1 MMHRSILASLVVLSH
16 FSLSLPVRAQRVGD
30 KVVVISDS
38 VEIKV
43 RQDVIDTTNAG
54 AIFVVREVQGNRI
67 GVNSVHGTGFIEK
80 QHLIPLSKAV
90 SHWSEV
96 IRSDSKDSAAYI
108 GRGLAYRELRD
119 YDKAIADYSEAL
131 RLDPKSVAA
140 YLNRGSVWSK
150 KREYD
155 KAIADFTEAI
165 RLDPKYAGAY
175 SNRGAAWQTKGDYD
189 KAIANY
195 NEAIRL
201 DPQDAVA
208 FYNRGHAW
216 QNKGDFDQAI
226 RDYSKAL
233 QLDPKLA
240 AAFYNR
246 GQASENKD
254 KFDDAIADDN
264 EAIRID
270 PKYSRAYNARAWIW
284 ATCPDVRFRDG
295 QRAVASATRACEL
308 DPAKA
313 SITIGTLAAA
323 YAEAGDFENAVKWQL
338 RAIQVAPTSDQAN
351 FQTRLDLFRSG
362 KPYREEAKKSVRCS
376 CRPTTLSSPLR
387 PAGFDPSQLQ
397 AEFGRAI

>member
-1 MMHRSILASLVVLSH
+1 MSRSILASVVVLSL
-16 FSLSLPVRAQRVGD
+16 FPLALSVRAQQVGD

-80 QHLIPLSKAV
+80 QHVIPLSKAV

-96 IRSDSKDSAAYI
+96 IHSDSTDSAAYI

-140 YLNRGSVWSK
+140 YLNRGSVWSN

-155 KAIADFTEAI
+155 KAIADYTEAI

-201 DPQDAVA
+201 DPKDAVA
-208 FYNRGHAW
+208 YYNRGHAW
-216 QNKGDFDQAI
+216 QNKEDLDRAI
-226 RDYSKAL
+226 TDYSKAL
-233 QLDPKLA
+233 QLDPRFA
-240 AAFYNR
+240 PAFYNR
-246 GQASENKD
+246 GQASDSKGHYE
-254 KFDDAIADDN
+254 DALADFN
-264 EAIRID
+264 EAIRLE
-270 PKYSRAYNARAWIW
+270 PKYARPYDGRAWIW
-284 ATCPDVRFRDG
+284 ATCPEAKFRDG
-295 QRAVASATRACEL
+295 KRAVESALRACEL
-308 DPAKA
+308 EAA
-313 SITIGTLAAA
+313 GGRSNIGTLAAA
-323 YAEAGDFENAVKWQL
+323 YAEAGDFENAIKWQL
-338 RAIQVAPTSDQAN
+338 RAVELATTTEKAALL
-351 FQTRLDLFRSG
+351 TRLELFRSG
-362 KPYREEAKKSVRCS
+362 KPFREEPKK
-376 CRPTTLSSPLR
+376 
-387 PAGFDPSQLQ
+387 
-397 AEFGRAI
+397 

>member
-16 FSLSLPVRAQRVGD
+16 FSLSLPVRAQQVGD

-54 AIFVVREVQGNRI
+54 AIFVVREVQGNRV

-119 YDKAIADYSEAL
+119 YDDAIADY
-131 RLDPKSVAA
+131 
-140 YLNRGSVWSK
+140 
-150 KREYD
+150 
-155 KAIADFTEAI
+155 
-165 RLDPKYAGAY
+165 
-175 SNRGAAWQTKGDYD
+175 
-189 KAIANY
+189 
-195 NEAIRL
+195 
-201 DPQDAVA
+201 
-208 FYNRGHAW
+208 
-216 QNKGDFDQAI
+216 
-226 RDYSKAL
+226 
-233 QLDPKLA
+233 
-240 AAFYNR
+240 
-246 GQASENKD
+246 
-254 KFDDAIADDN
+254 N

-313 SITIGTLAAA
+313 SINIGTLAAA

-362 KPYREEAKKSVRCS
+362 KPYREEAKK
-376 CRPTTLSSPLR
+376 
-387 PAGFDPSQLQ
+387 
-397 AEFGRAI
+397 